1 MAVHIEHSDT
11 DADTDYLPDVAL
23 EADND
28 EEAPKLSPRESNQQV
43 LDIRRRIE
51 DRLERRRLKE
61 ELGCDDLWELDI

>member
-1 MAVHIEHSDT
+1 MAVNIKHSD
-11 DADTDYLPDVAL
+11 DDTDYLSDANL

-28 EEAPKLSPRESNQQV
+28 EDAPKLSPRETNQQV